1 MYSLFYAGQTHS
13 SEMVNLAPPPP
24 PPTNTHTKTG
34 TETERLRERMT
45 TFKPKYLTSCC
56 SELKIVN

>member
-13 SEMVNLAPPPP
+13 SEMVNLAPLLLPLQ
-24 PPTNTHTKTG
+24 THTQRQAQKQR
-34 TETERLRERMT
+34 RLRERMT
-45 TFKPKYLTSCC
+45 TFEPKYLTSCC